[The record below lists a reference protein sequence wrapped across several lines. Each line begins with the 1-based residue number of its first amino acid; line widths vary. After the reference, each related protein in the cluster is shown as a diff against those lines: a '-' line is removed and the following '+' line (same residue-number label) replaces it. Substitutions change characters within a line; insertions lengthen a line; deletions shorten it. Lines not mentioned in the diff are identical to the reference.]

1 MSGVPGGKGG
11 KKRRRNRGNRGRG
24 SRIPQTESETAP
36 GESRPESTEQQSYE
50 GNHEA
55 RTQNVEQLRQGQEQN
70 IPQVTSNEPTV
81 LSVPQV
87 GERNE
92 RRQKH
97 PGKANPALQSQS
109 EQVCVYIT

>member
-55 RTQNVEQLRQGQEQN
+55 RTQNVEQLRQGQD
-70 IPQVTSNEPTV
+70 IPQTSNEPTV

-87 GERNE
+87 GQRNE